1 MQQEIKWQGGRAVG
15 DSAPVTITALLL
27 QATLF
32 LGNKA
37 SSSCHCFETVS
48 GQKEIYNFPKQHL
61 QEQQE
66 KKKKCTFGKKQC
78 RLETKTSLRHSLS
91 VTGSPVSLHHW
102 HTRGRERKKKKCP
115 GADSVP
121 FFFWQEIVKRRDSEH
136 VSTEEGGTEERVMCV
151 YARMKE

>member
-48 GQKEIYNFPKQHL
+48 GQKEIYNFPKQQL

-66 KKKKCTFGKKQC
+66 KKKSVHLARNSAALKQ
-78 RLETKTSLRHSLS
+78 KHLS
-91 VTGSPVSLHHW
+91 GIRS
-102 HTRGRERKKKKCP
+102 
-115 GADSVP
+115 A
-121 FFFWQEIVKRRDSEH
+121 
-136 VSTEEGGTEERVMCV
+136 
-151 YARMKE
+151 